1 MIQIGRQKCQILTA
15 SQFVHCLALN
25 ESLGFF
31 RLYWVSIILSI
42 IMEENNT
49 LRKNR
54 VYERKGVIPKEASTS
69 KTKGPMPG
77 AAQVENFLKKA
88 NFIRQLYQHI

>member
-1 MIQIGRQKCQILTA
+1 
-15 SQFVHCLALN
+15 
-25 ESLGFF
+25 
-31 RLYWVSIILSI
+31 
-42 IMEENNT
+42 MEENNT

-77 AAQVENFLKKA
+77 AAQVENFLKKLISLD
-88 NFIRQLYQHI
+88 NYISIYEDQKE